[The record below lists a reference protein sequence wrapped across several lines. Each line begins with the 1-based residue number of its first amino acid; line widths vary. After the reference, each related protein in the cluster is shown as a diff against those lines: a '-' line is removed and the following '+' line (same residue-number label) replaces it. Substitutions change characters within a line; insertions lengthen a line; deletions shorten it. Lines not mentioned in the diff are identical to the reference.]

1 MQKTQVPFQIW
12 EDHTQHRATKPMCHN
27 YWTCQGAA
35 TTEPMS
41 PKARAPW
48 QEEPK
53 KKKERKKTKNKQ
65 QKPNSVKKALELMA
79 TKGESREG

>member
-41 PKARAPW
+41 PKAHAPW
-48 QEEPK
+48 QVEPPPPK
-53 KKKERKKTKNKQ
+53 KKDNNKQ
-65 QKPNSVKKALELMA
+65 QKTSSVKKALELMA